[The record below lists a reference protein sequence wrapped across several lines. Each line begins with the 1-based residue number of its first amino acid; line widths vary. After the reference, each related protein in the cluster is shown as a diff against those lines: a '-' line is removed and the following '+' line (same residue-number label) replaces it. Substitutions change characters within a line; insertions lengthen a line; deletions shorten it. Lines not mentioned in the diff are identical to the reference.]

1 MERSS
6 AMTHTQSTLRN
17 PFGAE
22 LKRWRS
28 NRGKSQLELSM
39 ISGYSQRHL
48 SFLESGRSQPSRAT
62 VITLAEALDI
72 PVKERNGL
80 LFAAGFAPVYSSESL
95 DSQRLHPAIVA
106 LETLVQSHRPFPA
119 IVVDRGWNAWAGN
132 DNAFALFQRFLDRPL
147 ITDPSQPLNVMR
159 ACIEPDGIRRYIV
172 DWHAFA
178 AMLLVHL
185 RHELVFEGD
194 NADLRSLVAAIESD
208 PEFSD
213 RGREAVAGAPMPV
226 STMRLERD
234 GICID
239 LFTLISTFATPND
252 ATLSELRVE
261 TFFPANETSRAF
273 LLALDADLNAS
284 NPARAGAPPV
294 ALWRRAG

>member
-1 MERSS
+1 
-6 AMTHTQSTLRN
+6 MTHTTSTMRN
-17 PFGAE
+17 PFGTE

-28 NRGKSQLELSM
+28 SRGKSQLELSM

-62 VITLAEALDI
+62 VMTLAESLDV

-80 LFAAGFAPVYSSESL
+80 LFAAGFAPVYTNESL
-95 DSQRLHPAIVA
+95 DSQRLHPAIIA
-106 LETLVQSHRPFPA
+106 LETVVQSHRPFPA

-147 ITDPSQPLNVMR
+147 ITDPSRPLNVMR

-194 NADLRSLVAAIESD
+194 NSDLRSLVDAIESD
-208 PEFSD
+208 PEFAD
-213 RGREAVAGAPMPV
+213 GGREAVAGAGAAIPV

-234 GICID
+234 GTAID

-273 LLALDADLNAS
+273 LFALDAELNAD
-284 NPARAGAPPV
+284 NPERAGAPPV

>member
-1 MERSS
+1 
-6 AMTHTQSTLRN
+6 MTQTTNTMRN

-62 VITLAEALDI
+62 VMTLAESLDV

-80 LFAAGFAPVYSSESL
+80 LFAAGFAPVYTNESL
-95 DSQRLHPAIVA
+95 DSQRLHPAITA
-106 LETLVQSHRPFPA
+106 LETIVQSHRPFPA

-132 DNAFALFQRFLDRPL
+132 DNAFALFQRFLDKPL
-147 ITDPSQPLNVMR
+147 ISDPSRPLNVMR

-194 NADLRSLVAAIESD
+194 NADLRSLVDAIESD
-208 PEFSD
+208 PEFAA
-213 RGREAVAGAPMPV
+213 RGREAAAGAAIPV

-234 GICID
+234 GTAID

-273 LLALDADLNAS
+273 LLALDAELNTN
-284 NPARAGAPPV
+284 NPERAGAPPV